1 MGDWGT
7 VYPFTICPSPLDQTR
22 GMADAEE
29 RAARQETEGYDPK
42 VDLAE
47 QVSLL
52 RQQAEHVEMLLKEA
66 GLDGEGSRS

>member
-1 MGDWGT
+1 
-7 VYPFTICPSPLDQTR
+7 
-22 GMADAEE
+22 MADAEE

-66 GLDGEGSRS
+66 GLDGESSRS